1 MSQRALYIRKIG
13 SCLFL
18 GLTLI
23 PVFSLLDWYSEY
35 RNLAKDKAI
44 SDSLWQV
51 IQNILAGWRDFL
63 IYFGKPALLTVF
75 QWGVV
80 GFIFWLLLTKM
91 EKTDFIKNSLDKIFQ
106 LNGRYWCCFLASFVL
121 VVCSTLSYTVQQ
133 HLPNNP
139 DSVTQFFQAKIFS
152 TGRLYIKTPPFME
165 FFYEI
170 YNLEQ
175 NGRLF
180 SMFGPG
186 YSLELLLGL
195 LVGIPW
201 IINPLNGALSVIL
214 TYLIGR
220 ELFGEKTGKAASL
233 ILASSP
239 FFLSL
244 NSTFMNN
251 SLSFLL
257 FDIFLYLFILSFRR
271 DDIKTP
277 LLAGLALGGIGF
289 FRPLAAVSLAVP
301 FGGYA
306 IWLLFNNFKKVSKPV
321 GLMLLSLTFCFAC
334 RLFYN
339 NIQYGG
345 PFISGYQLND
355 KLNRGDHDLVV
366 YGFGKHFWGGVHTP
380 AKGFLNIVKQLNR
393 LNFTLLG
400 WPIPGFLFM
409 CLLFFL
415 SRGLDTWDK
424 LMIATLGS
432 LLFFHFFHY
441 WFMDRYIFC
450 SFSIISI
457 MTVRGIAQFIEWL
470 KGRSKGVGGIESK
483 VAFLATGFMLFGFTK
498 SILPRIIYPTGPQ
511 VQLIANTVKKAK
523 LGKPALVFVEGGSE
537 NMWTY
542 MQAFVHNSPT
552 WDDHVLYPTDLGDDK
567 NKELM
572 TYFPDR
578 LYFRFQRG
586 ENGSGKLIPLT
597 PRIP

>member
-1 MSQRALYIRKIG
+1 M
-13 SCLFL
+13 
-18 GLTLI
+18 I

-35 RNLAKDKAI
+35 QNLAKNKAI
-44 SDSLWQV
+44 SESLWQV
-51 IQNILAGWRDFL
+51 IQNILAGWRSFL
-63 IYFGKPALLTVF
+63 IYFGKPALSTVF

-80 GFIFWLLLTKM
+80 GFIFWLLLTRM
-91 EKTDFIKNSLDKIFQ
+91 GKTDFIKKSLDKFFQ
-106 LNGRYWCCFLASFVL
+106 LNGRYWCCFLAVFVL
-121 VVCSTLSYTVQQ
+121 VVCSILSYTVQQ

-139 DSVTQFFQAKIFS
+139 DAVAQFFQAKIFS
-152 TGRLYIKTPPFME
+152 HGRLDVKTPPFMD
-165 FFYEI
+165 FFYEV

-180 SMFGPG
+180 SQFGPG

-233 ILASSP
+233 ILACSP

-251 SLSFLL
+251 SLSLLL
-257 FDIFLYLFILSFRR
+257 FDIFLYLFILSFKR
-271 DDIKTP
+271 DDFKSP
-277 LLAGLALGGIGF
+277 LLAGLALGWISF
-289 FRPLAAVSLAVP
+289 FRPLTVIALAVP
-301 FGGYA
+301 FGIYA
-306 IWLLFNNFKKVSKPV
+306 IWLLFNNFKKVRKPV
-321 GLMLLSLTFCFAC
+321 GLMLLGLTLCLAC

-345 PFISGYQLND
+345 PFISGYHLYD
-355 KLNRGDHDLVV
+355 KLYRSNDLVV
-366 YGFGKHFWGGVHTP
+366 YGFGKHALGGVHTP
-380 AKGFLNIVKQLNR
+380 VKGFLNIVKQLNR

-415 SRGLDTWDK
+415 SRRLDIWDK
-424 LMIATLGS
+424 LMIATFAS

-441 WFMDRYIFC
+441 FFLDRYIFC

-457 MTVRGIAQFIEWL
+457 MTVRGIALLIEWL

-483 VAFLATGFMLFGFTK
+483 VALLATGFILFGFTK

-511 VQLIANTVKKAK
+511 VQLIANTVEKAK
-523 LGKPALVFVEGGSE
+523 LDKPSLVFVKGGHE
-537 NMWTY
+537 NRWTY
-542 MQAFVHNSPT
+542 MLAFVHNSPT

-572 TYFPDR
+572 AHFPDR

-586 ENGSGKLIPLT
+586 ENGSGKLIPLA